1 MNHTIQSIRKINWN
15 TTDLTINGK
24 PFYFK
29 GFGKHEDS
37 DIRGKGVD
45 LPLIAR
51 FAFKKPIK

>member
-51 FAFKKPIK
+51 FAF